1 MLHHQPLEGP
11 LSCLR
16 GQSHG
21 PSASLLV
28 PTLRFG
34 GSELASGRQRQV
46 GLPQSGQLRVAIREA
61 GVGEVL
67 SVCHTGG
74 TTASARC
81 SEDQGRASGQEHEL
95 PDLPLATLSQG
106 GVRSPLKGWARGS
119 PRILPCFTFYLWPSS
134 AQKVRSVS

>member
-81 SEDQGRASGQEHEL
+81 SEDQGRASGQEREL

-106 GVRSPLKGWARGS
+106 GV
-119 PRILPCFTFYLWPSS
+119 T
-134 AQKVRSVS
+134 